1 MASHIHTYPLN
12 ENMSSGAMLFV
23 DIWIIFR
30 PKYAVAAVKKKLY
43 SQNPHQAMF
52 ALLTLESIV
61 KNCGK
66 FKNKLVHNKNFCFL
80 CMRDNST

>member
-1 MASHIHTYPLN
+1 MTVRKCSCDSRNLTIFLNYTMLSLFTFTYVYLQ
-12 ENMSSGAMLFV
+12 LC
-23 DIWIIFR
+23 FR

-66 FKNKLVHNKNFCFL
+66 LFHVYISGFCIP
-80 CMRDNST
+80 C

>member
-1 MASHIHTYPLN
+1 MSYQFQWFTYN
-12 ENMSSGAMLFV
+12 F
-23 DIWIIFR
+23 IFR

-43 SQNPHQAMF
+43 SQNPYQAMF

-66 FKNKLVHNKNFCFL
+66 FIKTYILAIITQTHTLINFKSYL
-80 CMRDNST
+80 